1 MDISGTSWTT
11 YDHEILHREDFYDK
25 KKSRNRK
32 KPQLFFEIFS
42 KSFKKCLTKRISATE
57 FFFYVIFFPQFF
69 SYKIWITIAQK
80 IFFFLL
86 SIISQTYE
94 ARNHKI
100 NHLHEHE
107 RMLGKQISDYDKKST
122 YVAKIEKIELL
133 DFKKEIR
140 LETGGWHKVK

>member
-1 MDISGTSWTT
+1 MFDEKNFGYRIFLLRYFFFRNFFRTK
-11 YDHEILHREDFYDK
+11 YELLLH
-25 KKSRNRK
+25 KKS
-32 KPQLFFEIFS
+32 
-42 KSFKKCLTKRISATE
+42 
-57 FFFYVIFFPQFF
+57 
-69 SYKIWITIAQK
+69 
-80 IFFFLL
+80 FFLL

-140 LETGGWHKVK
+140 LETGG